1 MKKNY
6 KKFYEISEIAKKLDL
21 INQTT
26 GKPNT
31 HTLRFWEGKFKQ
43 IKPIKLN
50 NNRRYYNEDLIEK
63 LKLIKFLLKE
73 KEISI
78 KGVQKILNNGINSL
92 DDYLTVSIRNDFIKD
107 NLKNKATNILGKL
120 KKLKKNGKK
129 NTR

>member
-1 MKKNY
+1 M
-6 KKFYEISEIAKKLDL
+6 
-21 INQTT
+21 
-26 GKPNT
+26 
-31 HTLRFWEGKFKQ
+31 
-43 IKPIKLN
+43 
-50 NNRRYYNEDLIEK
+50 
-63 LKLIKFLLKE
+63 KLIKFLLKE

-129 NTR
+129 NTG